1 MVFDHAAIGFGV
13 LNMAY
18 CSSTGS
24 RFPPGAHADDGG
36 VNFSV
41 FSRHATAVE
50 LLLYQHH
57 DSPAPFQI
65 IALHPDENRTY
76 FAWHVYVHDLP
87 AGTHYTWRVAGPD
100 DTARSGYRFN
110 ANKELIDPW
119 ARAVTTSV
127 WHRGKACDPFDNSHH
142 SIRAVVLAA
151 DDYDWEGDQP
161 LNHALEDSIIYEL
174 HVGGFTRHASAGV
187 QHPGTFSAL
196 IEKIPYLQSL
206 GITDVELMPIMA
218 FDEQD
223 LPLAGAAMGL
233 KNYWG
238 YSTHSFWS
246 PHPGYCVAPE
256 LGAHANEFRDLVK
269 ALHRAGIGVIL
280 DVVFNHTAESGAD
293 GPTINFKGLGNPTF
307 YHLEPGDRRQY
318 RDYTGCG
325 NTVNCNHP
333 IVADFIHDCL
343 EYWVNELHVDGF
355 RFDLASVFS
364 RGEDGVPLHNAPI
377 VWSIELSNVLTHTR
391 IIAEAWDAGG
401 LYQVGAFPGMRW
413 AEWNGR
419 YRDVMRRFVRG
430 DAGLVNEVAT
440 RLAGSS
446 DLYQPNGQLPI
457 NSINFITCHDG
468 FTLYDLVSY
477 NEKRNHANGEDN
489 RDGHNDNLSW
499 NCGIEG
505 PSDDEQ
511 VLALRRRQ
519 VKNYFALLLLSQG
532 VPLLLAGDEV
542 LRSQRGNN
550 NAYCQDNEI
559 SWFDWNLLQQNG
571 DMLRFVSDMIAL
583 RKRHPCLRRRRFLT
597 GEPTVENTLADIDW
611 HGTEL
616 KKPPWHESSAQYIVY
631 TLAGVQVEEEHL
643 HVVLNMSN
651 EELTVQLPQF
661 SDRAWYRAVDTALLS
676 PDDICVPQ
684 QQARVE
690 ASHYAVKARSVVVLE
705 AR

>member
-1 MVFDHAAIGFGV
+1 
-13 LNMAY
+13 MAY
-18 CSSTGS
+18 SISTGS
-24 RFPPGAHADDGG
+24 RFPPGSLADDDG

-50 LLLYQHH
+50 LLLYEAH
-57 DSPAPFQI
+57 DSAAPFQV
-65 IALHPDENRTY
+65 IALDPDEHRTY
-76 FAWHVYVHDLP
+76 FTWHVYVHDLP
-87 AGTHYTWRVAGPD
+87 VGTHYTWRAAGPD
-100 DTARSGYRFN
+100 DTAYSGYRFN
-110 ANKELIDPW
+110 ANKELTDPW

-142 SIRAVVLAA
+142 SIRAVVLAP
-151 DDYDWEGDQP
+151 DNYDWEGDQP

-174 HVGGFTRHASAGV
+174 HVGGFTRHASAGA

-307 YHLEPGDRRQY
+307 YHLEPEDRRQY

-343 EYWVNELHVDGF
+343 EYWVKELHVDGF

-391 IIAEAWDAGG
+391 IIAEAWDASG

-440 RLAGSS
+440 RMAGSS

-468 FTLYDLVSY
+468 YTLYDLVSY
-477 NEKRNHANGEDN
+477 NQKHNYANGEDN
-489 RDGHNDNLSW
+489 RDGHNDSLSW
-499 NCGIEG
+499 NCGVEG
-505 PSDDEQ
+505 PTNDEQ
-511 VLALRRRQ
+511 VLALRLRQ
-519 VKNYFALLLLSQG
+519 VKNFFAAILLSQG
-532 VPLLLAGDEV
+532 VPMLLAGDEV

-559 SWFDWNLLQQNG
+559 SWFDWNLLEQNT
-571 DMLRFVSDMIAL
+571 DMLRFVTQMIAL
-583 RKRHPCLRRRRFLT
+583 RKRHSSLRRRRFLT
-597 GEPTVENTLADIDW
+597 GEPAAENYVADIDW
-611 HGTEL
+611 HGTQL
-616 KKPPWHESSAQYIVY
+616 KQPPWNDGSAQYIAF
-631 TLAGVQVEEEHL
+631 TLAGAHAEEEHL
-643 HVVLNMSN
+643 HIILNMAD
-651 EELTVQLPQF
+651 EELSMELPQF
-661 SDRAWYRAVDTALLS
+661 SGRVWHRAVDTSLTS
-676 PDDICVPQ
+676 PNDINTTQ
-684 QQARVE
+684 HQARVE
-690 ASHYAVKARSVVVLE
+690 ASHYAVNARSVVVLE